1 MLHFLGM
8 FLYKAA
14 LILATPLLLVLG
26 TIITWKVMIW
36 LLKRAFNKF
45 DKWLD
50 TEL

>member
-1 MLHFLGM
+1 MHFLGM

-36 LLKRAFNKF
+36 LLKRSLVKF

-50 TEL
+50 SP